1 MRGASNYLVFANDLH
16 LGGGGEEI
24 PIDDKFGS
32 YVLQKNWGNFG
43 NFVFFSS
50 INSSNFANHWKSLP
64 NC

>member
-1 MRGASNYLVFANDLH
+1 MRGASKYLVFANDLH
-16 LGGGGEEI
+16 WGGGN
-24 PIDDKFGS
+24 PYYDKIGS

-50 INSSNFANHWKSLP
+50 NFANHW

>member
-1 MRGASNYLVFANDLH
+1 MICI
-16 LGGGGEEI
+16 GGGREEI

-50 INSSNFANHWKSLP
+50 KNSSNSANCWKSWP

>member
-1 MRGASNYLVFANDLH
+1 MRGANNDLVFANDLH
-16 LGGGGEEI
+16 SGGANKI
-24 PIDDKFGS
+24 PFDDKFGS
-32 YVLQKNWGNFG
+32 YVLQKNWGNLG